1 MLQELGLYIAAIWSS
16 VSPVTAERL
25 KGQLEMRP
33 LRTGV
38 CIVELSRPLCTV
50 LDSHRVKPGFRAV
63 KPGFRAVTL
72 KTHLVCEACWV
83 EAMEATAV
91 QLHIFLKY
99 LPSMLG
105 LGQRYS
111 RTDINS

>member
-63 KPGFRAVTL
+63 TL
-72 KTHLVCEACWV
+72 KTHLVCKACWV